1 MAAIH
6 HVNKRDE
13 VGGAEHVRLTEDQLE
28 AALSS
33 SDDEKDAISDAMDLN
48 GDGVVDNAEVR
59 QSLRCVQFATPPV
72 SSRYPCRY
80 LPSRPASMNAT
91 AGQRVCS
98 SSAAS
103 AAHAR

>member
-28 AALSS
+28 AALAS
-33 SDDEKDAISDAMDLN
+33 SDDEKDAMDLN

-59 QSLRCVQFATPPV
+59 QSLRCVQFATPPA
-72 SSRYPCRY
+72 SSRCPCRY